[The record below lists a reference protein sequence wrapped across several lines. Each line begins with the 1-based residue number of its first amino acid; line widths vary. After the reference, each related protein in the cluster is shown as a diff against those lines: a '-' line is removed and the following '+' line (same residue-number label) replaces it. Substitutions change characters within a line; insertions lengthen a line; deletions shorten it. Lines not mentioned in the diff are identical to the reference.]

1 MPKDACSLQS
11 GAVQRALCSAGSPLP
26 PSPVTPGLRGLLC
39 VTEQLQDPTDPPV
52 NAPEPREAELG
63 SPLRLHPLEEPGEGK
78 DHCKLP
84 KSQIPPCS
92 APAQHHLVRDQPR
105 PRGVEGTLGGSQ
117 QLPPCSWPTPRQ
129 SSEMDA
135 APPCPALPTRYLFK
149 CSSRKRKVMRLGS
162 GSERRRCIMQ
172 FSLAAGSERAGG
184 EEREGSGQGP
194 SPT

>member
-26 PSPVTPGLRGLLC
+26 PSPLTPGLRGLLC

-84 KSQIPPCS
+84 KSQIPNP
-92 APAQHHLVRDQPR
+92 
-105 PRGVEGTLGGSQ
+105 TLLCTST
-117 QLPPCSWPTPRQ
+117 W
-129 SSEMDA
+129 
-135 APPCPALPTRYLFK
+135 
-149 CSSRKRKVMRLGS
+149 
-162 GSERRRCIMQ
+162 
-172 FSLAAGSERAGG
+172 
-184 EEREGSGQGP
+184 
-194 SPT
+194 